1 MPQSSQGGLDS
12 STSSESFECPIELQP
27 LKDFIGLEECDQPTI
42 KAITSFSYYS
52 TIGNMDEA
60 FKSIKT
66 VKRLD
71 SILIFC
77 HCYVQYSY
85 TVYMYLGVCFFSKN
99 GGFQCGE

>member
-12 STSSESFECPIELQP
+12 STSSESFECPIEQQP
-27 LKDFIGLEECDQPTI
+27 LKDFVGLEECDQPTI

-71 SILIFC
+71 TILFL
-77 HCYVQYSY
+77 S
-85 TVYMYLGVCFFSKN
+85 YMYMYMYI
-99 GGFQCGE
+99 